1 MKNVNDADSL
11 VPNMSYE
18 SVDGKLELG
27 IGFNACLYSIL
38 LGIFAIIICIL
49 GGVWGYGMS
58 GGSIGGI
65 HSLTIA

>member
-1 MKNVNDADSL
+1 METIVKNVNDADSL

-49 GGVWGYGMS
+49 GGV
-58 GGSIGGI
+58 
-65 HSLTIA
+65 